1 MSLLITLKATKHGKY
16 IAGTSAEHTCAEDV
30 ILHWIK
36 CNVYP
41 MSVTGAYK
49 KITNLFQEYRKLK
62 KFSKSK
68 SAGYW
73 KVFNELSTKLNAL
86 FDIRANSDYTKV
98 QENFWGVRM
107 CTDDHAFY
115 DDQKTRRL
123 MSNTETID
131 IKWKKTKQR
140 QMARSNRKRI
150 ETYGSC
156 SSKSSEYQ
164 DLNHSFDENMIEEDS
179 DDYEPDPKVRKGY
192 EYVDTIPVEDD
203 NMPPEYR
210 YPRQGPHS
218 VKLEIYQA
226 MHIMKAK
233 YHMSAQQIEG
243 SLITI
248 ANVVFGRKWKPYCAN
263 EKIDNHSLPSMSNA
277 RRTERY
283 AEAQVLNS
291 VVEEM
296 MSSESPC
303 VVYSNDGSSQ
313 NGTGKYVVQSFTING
328 IQRTLPTLPVC
339 TESKDTLKDL
349 IIVTI
354 NMLSAATDNKYS
366 IKQIFSKV
374 NFVMTDSTA
383 HNLGVAELVAK
394 ELEIEHVPPSLLCN
408 AHPLLMM
415 QCKIKELCQQ
425 IHDGIGKKRIKDC
438 FMVDIDFHHESF
450 VIKAIKCMTNFINRD
465 CSSKPWNRYEHFTEF
480 IRPKN
485 NLSISLKDH
494 RFNRLNDCALTV
506 LYHLDDI
513 SAYLEKY
520 EGVSNSISILDRTFV
535 DMDIL
540 KPIFN
545 AIALFGIHVS
555 RPFHMYIMDKNTN
568 YSSLCKTYPK
578 LFEELVQVDPIDMMQ
593 PKIHVFKFISQDLF
607 IRSLPQ
613 QDLLD
618 SLASSVLSYPEE
630 TACLLK
636 ILKRMVAEGL
646 HHQKGAIF
654 SFGSSANAETSQ
666 NVLKFTTNEDN
677 METLDKYVPVHNI
690 GEERNVGIV
699 NYETCIRGKNNL
711 RSVSQKVVIKKS
723 ADLLSNEQLRKYS
736 KQARK
741 IENLRIEWTNKM
753 KALQKEGFQQQDL
766 LNLRKDTI
774 KLKDLEF
781 LKT

>member
-1 MSLLITLKATKHGKY
+1 MFNARNYSSGDMDSEDHLLRLKEKYDKRYARKGEVVSTQGDVEMVKLPSRNNFFLCSIHHLDKVWNDQVHSCCEQCFRLNAQLLICGGKLPLGYEVLSHLLTLKATKHGKY
-16 IAGTSAEHTCAEDV
+16 VAGTSAEHTCAEDV

-383 HNLGVAELVAK
+383 HNHG
-394 ELEIEHVPPSLLCN
+394 
-408 AHPLLMM
+408 
-415 QCKIKELCQQ
+415 
-425 IHDGIGKKRIKDC
+425 
-438 FMVDIDFHHESF
+438 
-450 VIKAIKCMTNFINRD
+450 
-465 CSSKPWNRYEHFTEF
+465 
-480 IRPKN
+480 
-485 NLSISLKDH
+485 
-494 RFNRLNDCALTV
+494 
-506 LYHLDDI
+506 
-513 SAYLEKY
+513 
-520 EGVSNSISILDRTFV
+520 
-535 DMDIL
+535 
-540 KPIFN
+540 
-545 AIALFGIHVS
+545 
-555 RPFHMYIMDKNTN
+555 NT
-568 YSSLCKTYPK
+568 
-578 LFEELVQVDPIDMMQ
+578 
-593 PKIHVFKFISQDLF
+593 
-607 IRSLPQ
+607 
-613 QDLLD
+613 
-618 SLASSVLSYPEE
+618 
-630 TACLLK
+630 
-636 ILKRMVAEGL
+636 
-646 HHQKGAIF
+646 
-654 SFGSSANAETSQ
+654 
-666 NVLKFTTNEDN
+666 
-677 METLDKYVPVHNI
+677 
-690 GEERNVGIV
+690 
-699 NYETCIRGKNNL
+699 
-711 RSVSQKVVIKKS
+711 
-723 ADLLSNEQLRKYS
+723 
-736 KQARK
+736 
-741 IENLRIEWTNKM
+741 
-753 KALQKEGFQQQDL
+753 
-766 LNLRKDTI
+766 
-774 KLKDLEF
+774 
-781 LKT
+781 